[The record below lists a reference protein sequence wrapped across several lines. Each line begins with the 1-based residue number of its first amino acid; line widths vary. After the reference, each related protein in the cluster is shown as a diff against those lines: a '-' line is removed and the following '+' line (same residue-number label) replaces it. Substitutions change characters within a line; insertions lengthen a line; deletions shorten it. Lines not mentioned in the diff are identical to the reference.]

1 MTAQEWYEQGNA
13 FRKESK
19 WHEAINCYIQAIEL
33 DPDSP
38 AVEAK
43 RMLDDIMAFYCKDM
57 YNPWFFAMQK
67 IRCYIV
73 IWLMLVPTL
82 VLADVGT
89 LYDKADSLYNAQL

>member
-1 MTAQEWYEQGNA
+1 MKSEEFASAQEWYERGNEL
-13 FRKESK
+13 RKQSQ

-57 YNPWFFAMQK
+57 YNP
-67 IRCYIV
+67 
-73 IWLMLVPTL
+73 
-82 VLADVGT
+82 
-89 LYDKADSLYNAQL
+89 

>member
-1 MTAQEWYEQGNA
+1 MKSEESALPLATAEEYYRQGNEA
-13 FRKESK
+13 RKRGQ

-57 YNPWFFAMQK
+57 YNP
-67 IRCYIV
+67 
-73 IWLMLVPTL
+73 
-82 VLADVGT
+82 
-89 LYDKADSLYNAQL
+89 